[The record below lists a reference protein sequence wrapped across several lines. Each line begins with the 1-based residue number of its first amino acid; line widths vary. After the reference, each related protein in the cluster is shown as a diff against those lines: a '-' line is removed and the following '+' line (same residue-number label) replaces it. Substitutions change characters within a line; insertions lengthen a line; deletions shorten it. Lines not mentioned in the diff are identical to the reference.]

1 MREAVIALGALAQE
15 TRLAAYR
22 LLVEAGPEG
31 MPAGRIAE
39 FLEIAPA
46 ALSFHLKEM
55 SHARLISSRQQ
66 GRFIYYA
73 ADFEQMA
80 ALMTFLTQNCCKGM
94 PHDSHGHGDGSCRL
108 PAKRDETQAHQRKSV
123 IPPRGGRIVV
133 FGDNLWVGVTGT
145 IVLWAISGGLA
156 ILIGLIL
163 AAGSLSPRRPI
174 RVLARAIV
182 NFTRGIPT
190 SLFVIAAGIGTMHL
204 ITIAD
209 LPVIFPG
216 TTAAFQDLAWA
227 LAFALAL
234 GSAGHLAEISVQPA
248 PLSVPLGWRRRACSG
263 CRIRGTPW

>member
-1 MREAVIALGALAQE
+1 MKMREAVIALGALAQE

-94 PHDSHGHGDGSCRL
+94 PHECL
-108 PAKRDETQAHQRKSV
+108 TVMET
-123 IPPRGGRIVV
+123 
-133 FGDNLWVGVTGT
+133 
-145 IVLWAISGGLA
+145 
-156 ILIGLIL
+156 
-163 AAGSLSPRRPI
+163 
-174 RVLARAIV
+174 
-182 NFTRGIPT
+182 
-190 SLFVIAAGIGTMHL
+190 
-204 ITIAD
+204 
-209 LPVIFPG
+209 
-216 TTAAFQDLAWA
+216 A
-227 LAFALAL
+227 LADCLP
-234 GSAGHLAEISVQPA
+234 SATKRKRTKEKV
-248 PLSVPLGWRRRACSG
+248 
-263 CRIRGTPW
+263 